1 MSLTSFE
8 EQYMDPSSKKL
19 HRDALVRLVNQIMSS
34 SGCMMDVDVMIAT
47 FEQNVPYQGAGELI
61 FHPPSGKAMT
71 AEEIVDLAL
80 ND

>member
-1 MSLTSFE
+1 
-8 EQYMDPSSKKL
+8 
-19 HRDALVRLVNQIMSS
+19 
-34 SGCMMDVDVMIAT
+34 MMDVDGMIAT